1 MAGNLSLVSTTTVSS
16 AVSEV
21 IITGLDDTK
30 VYLYL
35 ISDVIPSN
43 DGTYLNMRFTES
55 GTANSTTNYDYGAY
69 YIRSNSSFVD
79 LHNVNQSQLNITNHT
94 SGTGGQESVNAE
106 IMVTGHNRSNEY
118 TMMIINSVNR
128 DSGGNTYGTPTS
140 GVFTVYSTVD
150 GVRFAFNSGNI
161 ASGKFSLYK
170 VTE

>member
-21 IITGLDDTK
+21 ILTGLDDTK

-79 LHNVNQSQLNITNHT
+79 NFGKFLNQASL
-94 SGTGGQESVNAE
+94 
-106 IMVTGHNRSNEY
+106 
-118 TMMIINSVNR
+118 
-128 DSGGNTYGTPTS
+128 
-140 GVFTVYSTVD
+140 VFVSYISKIRTLLISLML
-150 GVRFAFNSGNI
+150 FNSF
-161 ASGKFSLYK
+161 K
-170 VTE
+170 

>member
-16 AVSEV
+16 AVSEL
-21 IITGLDDTK
+21 IITGLNDNA

-35 ISDVIPSN
+35 SN
-43 DGTYLNMRFTES
+43 DGTYLSMQFTES

-94 SGTGGQESVNAE
+94 SGTGTQESVNAE

>member
-1 MAGNLSLVSTTTVSS
+1 
-16 AVSEV
+16 
-21 IITGLDDTK
+21 
-30 VYLYL
+30 
-35 ISDVIPSN
+35 
-43 DGTYLNMRFTES
+43 
-55 GTANSTTNYDYGAY
+55 
-69 YIRSNSSFVD
+69 
-79 LHNVNQSQLNITNHT
+79 
-94 SGTGGQESVNAE
+94 
-106 IMVTGHNRSNEY
+106 MVTGHNRSNEY